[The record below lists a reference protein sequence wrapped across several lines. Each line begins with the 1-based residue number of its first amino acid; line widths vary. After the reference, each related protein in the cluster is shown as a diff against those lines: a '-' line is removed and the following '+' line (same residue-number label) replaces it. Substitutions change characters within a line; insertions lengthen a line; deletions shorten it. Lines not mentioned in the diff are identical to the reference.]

1 MQKEQSC
8 SSLRKLAAM
17 KIVFC
22 CTNTK
27 AEPWLEGFRQA
38 LPGIDIWEW
47 QAAPAG
53 QAPQLADHAVV
64 WSPPQSFIDEQTQLQ
79 SLFNIGA
86 GVDALLKLTLP
97 ESLNIVRLNDAGM
110 SVQMSEYVCHA
121 VIRYFREFKQYENDQ
136 TEQRWSFRKP
146 ALRSEFSVGVLGAG
160 VLGSKVA
167 QSLQQFDFPV
177 NVWSRSPKQLA
188 GVSSYT
194 GPEQLP
200 AFLKASKVLVNLLPL
215 TPDTE
220 NLLNHANLS
229 KLQAGAYLINVARGK
244 HVVDQD
250 LLNLLDQG
258 HMAGA
263 TLDVFRVE
271 PLPQDHAFWKHP
283 KIVLT
288 PHTSARTMRDES
300 IAQIASK
307 IKAVY
312 AGQFIEGRV
321 DKLRGY

>member
-1 MQKEQSC
+1 
-8 SSLRKLAAM
+8 M

-53 QAPQLADHAVV
+53 QAPHLADHAVV

-229 KLQAGAYLINVARGK
+229 QLQAGAYLINVVRGK